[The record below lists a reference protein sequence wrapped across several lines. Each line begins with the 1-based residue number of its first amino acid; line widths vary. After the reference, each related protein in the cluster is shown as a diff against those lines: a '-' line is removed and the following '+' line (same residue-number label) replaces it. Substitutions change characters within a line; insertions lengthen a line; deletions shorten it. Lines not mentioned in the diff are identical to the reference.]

1 KMSHLAE
8 FDPEVY
14 NLCLEEKQRQLKGIE
29 LIASENFPSANV
41 LEALASSFQN
51 KYSEGY
57 PKARCYYGTEV
68 VDKLELLCQER
79 ALKCFK
85 LDPSIWGVNVQ
96 ALSGSP
102 ANFAVF
108 TALAGPHGR
117 IMGLDL
123 PDGGHLTHGFQTP
136 SGKKVSATSLFFES
150 MPYKLDPKTHLIDFD
165 ALAKNAKLFQPK
177 IIIAGTSVYSRFLD
191 YGEFRKVCDEVG
203 AFLLADMAHISGLV
217 AAGVHPS
224 PFEYSDVVTTTTHKT
239 LRGPRSAL
247 IFYRKIKFGSTT
259 NEATNF
265 EQTINE
271 AIFPGL
277 NGGPHNH
284 AIAAT
289 AVALKEASQPEYVEY
304 QRQVVKNMQTIALV
318 LMENG
323 LKVMTNGTQVHQC
336 LVDLKPCGLNGGKFA
351 AILERIGIIVN
362 KNTVPGDTSAIN
374 PSGIRIGTPAMTS
387 RQMKE
392 PDMIKIA
399 NYIVEA
405 LGIAQQTV
413 KKMEGDSLAEFLN
426 ILEKDER
433 IATLRGQIEAWAQT
447 YPLPGL
453 NY

>member
-1 KMSHLAE
+1 MSHLAD
-8 FDPEVY
+8 FDAEIY
-14 NLCLEEKQRQLKGIE
+14 KLCLEEKQRQLRGIE

-41 LEALASSFQN
+41 LEALASSFHN

-57 PKARCYYGTEV
+57 PNARYYHGTEV

-123 PDGGHLTHGFQTP
+123 PDGGHLTHGFQTS

-150 MPYKLDPKTHLIDFD
+150 MPYKLDPETHLIDFA
-165 ALAKNAKLFQPK
+165 ALGKNAKLFQPK

-191 YGEFRKVCDEVG
+191 YSSFRKVCDEVG
-203 AFLLADMAHISGLV
+203 AYLLSDMAHIAGLV
-217 AAGVHPS
+217 AAGLHPS
-224 PFEYSDVVTTTTHKT
+224 PFEFSDVVTTTTHKT
-239 LRGPRSAL
+239 LRGPRNAL
-247 IFYRKIKFGSTT
+247 IFYRKIKFGSATET
-259 NEATNF
+259 TNF
-265 EQTINE
+265 EKMINE
-271 AIFPGL
+271 AVFPGL

-289 AVALKEASQPEYVEY
+289 AVALKEASQPEYIEY
-304 QRQVVKNMQTIALV
+304 QRQVVKNMQALATK
-318 LMENG
+318 LMENN
-323 LKVMTNGTQVHQC
+323 LKVITNGTDVHQC
-336 LVDLKPCGLNGGKFA
+336 LVDLKPCGLNGSKVS

-362 KNTVPGDTSAIN
+362 KNTVPGDKSAIN

-392 PDMIKIA
+392 PEMIKIG
-399 NYIVEA
+399 NYILEA
-405 LGIAQQTV
+405 IKIAQQTV
-413 KKMEGDSLAEFLN
+413 VKMEGKTLVEFVK
-426 ILEKDER
+426 IIDKDER
-433 IATLRGQIEAWAQT
+433 IPLLKKKIENWAQT